1 MAQNLVA
8 IDVSRTRARIV
19 EIEASLRR
27 SRVTATHSVD
37 LDPDAEAAAR
47 WALIRAELGRAPE
60 TLVVGIEPETVSTR
74 ELRFPFSDMKKVEA
88 ALDFEL
94 ESQIPYDLEE
104 VATTWFVTHRAAD
117 GVRMLAAITPRE
129 DLVESLGAMEESQLE
144 PRSVAL
150 PAAALAEL
158 VPANNV
164 DPVAVLSLG
173 SQQSH
178 LAVMRDGLRFA
189 RTLRTGG
196 IAIDRRLAAHY
207 KVSEDDAR
215 VAKENEARLV
225 LDTSVVSE
233 DVVELSS
240 QVELGLKPLLR
251 ALAMTFRSLS
261 QEDVPT
267 KIFLT
272 GGLSRLAGLA
282 EFLSVRLG
290 IDVELMD
297 LGAVAQSICGEV
309 DEKDVGEPVAVAPE
323 YANAL
328 ALALAQLRRGTQVA
342 MNFRRGELAYSGD
355 FAAYRGEIVRIAVGL
370 AAVILIALVGSFIRL
385 SILSAEEDRID
396 QGFCDASKKIIGR
409 EICTPA
415 QVIAILQEPGNTAGG
430 VVIPTYSA
438 ADLLDAMSGTLMDER
453 DVTFEDL
460 KIEVNGRVDEPD
472 TIVGKGETATFE
484 RIEEIVATLEGRP
497 CITEAEVSRQKRT
510 RDSGRV
516 EFNLEIELQCPPG
529 VRPGQAVAA
538 KE

>member
-1 MAQNLVA
+1 MPQNLVA
-8 IDVSRTRARIV
+8 IDLSPKRARIV

-27 SRVTATHSVD
+27 SRVSATYSVP
-37 LDPDAEAAAR
+37 LDPEAEPAVR
-47 WALIRAELGRAPE
+47 WAQIRAELRRTPE
-60 TLVVGIEPETVSTR
+60 TLIVGVDPQAVSTR
-74 ELRFPFSDMKKVEA
+74 ELRFPFNDMKKVEA

-94 ESQIPYDLEE
+94 ESQIPYDLED
-104 VATTWFVTHRAAD
+104 VVTTWTVTHRGGD
-117 GVRMLAAITPRE
+117 GVRMLAAIAPR
-129 DLVESLGAMEESQLE
+129 DAVVEALEAMGESQLE

-158 VPANNV
+158 VGPTNV
-164 DPVAVLSLG
+164 DPTAVLSLG

-178 LAVMRDGLRFA
+178 LAVVRDGLRFA

-196 IAIDRRLAAHY
+196 IAIDRRLAEHY
-207 KVSEDDAR
+207 RVNEDDAR
-215 VAKENEARLV
+215 EAKEKEARLV

-251 ALAMTFRSLS
+251 ELAMTFRALS
-261 QEDVPT
+261 PEDVPS
-267 KIFLT
+267 KILLT
-272 GGLSRLAGLA
+272 GGLSRLAGLD
-282 EFLSVRLG
+282 EYLSARLG
-290 IDVELMD
+290 MDVELVD
-297 LGAVAQSICGEV
+297 LGAVAQSIRGEEEG
-309 DEKDVGEPVAVAPE
+309 DAEPVVVAPE
-323 YANAL
+323 YATAL
-328 ALALAQLRRGTQVA
+328 ALGLAQLRRGTQVA

-355 FAAYRGEIVRIAVGL
+355 FTAYRGEILRIAVGV

-409 EICTPA
+409 EICNPA
-415 QVIAILQEPGNTAGG
+415 QVVAILKEPGNTAGG

-438 ADLLDAMSGTLMDER
+438 SDLLDAMSGILMDER

-460 KIEVNGRVDEPD
+460 SIEVNGRADEPD
-472 TIVGKGETATFE
+472 TIVGKGETASFE
-484 RIEEIVATLEGRP
+484 KIEEIVNTLEGRP
-497 CITEAEVSRQKRT
+497 CIREAEVSRQKRT

-516 EFNLEIELQCPPG
+516 EFNLEVQIQCPPG